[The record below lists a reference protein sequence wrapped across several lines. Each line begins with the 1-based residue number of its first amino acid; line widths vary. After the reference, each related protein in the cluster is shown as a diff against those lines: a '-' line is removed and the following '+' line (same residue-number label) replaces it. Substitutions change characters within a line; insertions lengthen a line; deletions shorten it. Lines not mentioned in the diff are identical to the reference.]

1 MDALKVLLLEAI
13 KLVDE
18 GKCGNITDEEM
29 SIISGIIRGTTVMC
43 REEAAE
49 YLEIDLH
56 KFYRL
61 QNEGILPKGHK
72 RRGYKEKV
80 YYKRDL
86 DEVKVLISHT

>member
-13 KLVDE
+13 RLVDE
-18 GKCGNITDEEM
+18 GHCGNITDDEM
-29 SIISGIIRGTTVMC
+29 NIISGIIRGNTVMC

-49 YLEIDLH
+49 YLELDLH

-61 QNEGILPKGHK
+61 QNEGILPKGNK

-80 YYKRDL
+80 YYKMDL
-86 DEVKVLISHT
+86 DKVKGSISHT